1 MLMNTIARDTFFRLL
16 DDNVASCRIR
26 FLVEGREY
34 FAGSGPNLSE
44 VTVNV
49 QNPVFFSRVLAF
61 GNLGMGEAFIDRD
74 FEVSGGLLPEFLTTL
89 LRNRLDQKLG
99 YSARLIGTVL
109 MNRAYSALRG
119 KGRRLCQYH
128 DAGNDLFQAF
138 LDSTLTFSSGYA
150 LSEDEDLE
158 QLQWNKLDRICRK
171 LQLGPGD
178 QLLDIGC
185 GCGSLLIFAA
195 ENYGASGIGITLSQ
209 EQRERAQ
216 RLIHERGLADRI
228 SIQCRDYRDFEG
240 SYSKVSAI
248 GMMAHLPRSE
258 YNRFFRTIARLMK
271 PGAHGIIHSYACN
284 SARNRHDAFLQRY
297 IFPGSTQP
305 RLSEITGNL
314 GENGLL
320 VLDVENNVRHCKY
333 TFLQWLKNF
342 RKNSPALVAKYGEKY
357 LRAWEYYLS
366 CGAAAAVASDSALYQ
381 VLFTNDRAAEIPLR
395 RV

>member
-1 MLMNTIARDTFFRLL
+1 MLINTIARDTFLKL
-16 DDNVASCRIR
+16 IDDNVAGCRMR

-34 FAGSGPNLSE
+34 LAGTGPSLSV

-74 FEVSGGLLPEFLTTL
+74 FEIAGGSLPDFLTVL

-99 YSARLIGTVL
+99 YSPRLLGTVL
-109 MNRAYSALRG
+109 MNRAYSTLRG
-119 KGRRLCQYH
+119 KGHRVCSYH

-150 LSEDEDLE
+150 FREDEDLE
-158 QLQWNKLDRICRK
+158 ALQQNKLDRICRK
-171 LQLGPGD
+171 LQLHPGD

-195 ENYGASGIGITLSQ
+195 QNYGASGVGITLSD

-216 RLIHERGLADRI
+216 RLVSERGLGDRI
-228 SIQCRDYRDFEG
+228 SILCRDYRDFEG

-248 GMMAHLPRSE
+248 GMMAHLRRSD
-258 YNRFFRTIARLMK
+258 YNGFFRTIARVMK
-271 PGAHGIIHSYACN
+271 PGAHGIIHSYGCN
-284 SARNRHDAFLQRY
+284 SARNQHDAFLQRY

-305 RLSEITGNL
+305 TLSEITGKL
-314 GENGLL
+314 GENDLL

-333 TFLQWLKNF
+333 TFLQWLNNF
-342 RKNSPALVAKYGEKY
+342 RKNSPGLVVKYGEKY

-366 CGAAAAVASDSALYQ
+366 CGVAAAAASDSALYQ
-381 VLFTNDRAAEIPLR
+381 VLFTNDRAAEIPLH